1 MKQAGT
7 YFRDLLTLVYPEL
20 CAACANHLY
29 KGEEVICTVCRHHLP
44 YTSFESHAGNPVEKL
59 FWGRVPISSAASLL
73 FFRKGS
79 RVQHLLHELKYRRN
93 RAVGVR
99 MGELMGLRLSQTAR
113 FNTADILLPVPLH
126 PAKIRQRGYNQAGV
140 IVEGMARSMNKRVDE
155 FNFQRTDF
163 TESQT
168 RKSRYARFENMKD
181 VFTIRDEE
189 AFRNKHFILV
199 DDVITTGA
207 TIEACAQRLL
217 KVPGVKV
224 SVVSLASA

>member
-20 CAACANHLY
+20 CAACANYLY
-29 KGEEVICTVCRHHLP
+29 KGEEVICTVCRHSLP

-79 RVQHLLHELKYRRN
+79 RVQHLLHELKYKRN

-99 MGELMGLRLSQTAR
+99 MGELMGLRLSQTER
-113 FNTADILLPVPLH
+113 FSTADILLPVPLH

-140 IVEGMARSMNKRVDE
+140 IVEGMASSMNKMVDE
-155 FNFQRTDF
+155 FNFRRMDF

-168 RKSRYARFENMKD
+168 RKSRYARYENMKD

-207 TIEACAQRLL
+207 TIEACAQCLL